1 MTSLVPTLP
10 MLLSIL
16 MLIIDTPVPTD
27 QLVGG
32 RLVAKDANF
41 SIETPSGEV
50 RWSRTVT
57 SSGGVS
63 YAARVSEGVIFR
75 IIVTGS
81 GSAFRNDSSSMGE
94 FRDGLTSSMLKGGMA
109 VEDFSFHA
117 VSQPL
122 DPSHTYTCRLR
133 RADGTMLDMDGY
145 LAAAGRIYNLQYIS
159 VGRDRLAQFRRFVSS
174 LRLLSVAEHH

>member
-1 MTSLVPTLP
+1 MTSSIRALP

-16 MLIIDTPVPTD
+16 LLTADTPVPPD

-32 RLVAKDANF
+32 RLVARDANF

-50 RWSRTVT
+50 QWSRSIT

-81 GSAFRNDSSSMGE
+81 GNAFRNDSSSMGE

-109 VEDFSFHA
+109 VEDFNFHA

-122 DPSHTYTCRLR
+122 DPSHTYSCRLR
-133 RADGTMLDMDGY
+133 RADGTILEMDGY

-159 VGRDRLAQFRRFVSS
+159 AGRDRLAQFRRFVSS
-174 LRLLSVAEHH
+174 LRLLSVAERH